1 MCTQVGVG
9 ALIVL
14 YAICGAF
21 SFMNIER
28 EYKDESASQVID
40 LRNFYA
46 TELWRIMEHLN
57 TFDHQRWLNETDHV
71 LAGYQKEIV
80 TLIKHGYVG
89 RTPEQIWSFP
99 AALMFCLSVIT
110 MIGYGNMVPRTPWGK
125 GFTVIYA
132 TFGIPLYI
140 LYFLNMGK
148 VLAGS
153 FKFIYR
159 SVHDCTS
166 DQTRQSGINTNSNM
180 AAVAAAAGA
189 TQATKSTPAA
199 AAAVVNNNHSNSTAR
214 LSMIALENGR
224 RRYEAS
230 LISATRKKIIVPT
243 TSCLWV
249 IIFYILTG
257 TIMFANWEKWSFLN
271 SFYFCMTS
279 LCKIGFGDFV
289 PGTSTTSTI
298 TVNDL
303 DTVTT
308 AMTTTTMSTSIK
320 RINSQIENDN
330 DAVDQNLINELQLI
344 TDEHSK
350 LAINFIYMLI
360 GMGLV
365 AMCYNLMREEVRVKF
380 NELREDAKLC
390 MEETQMRFSHC
401 CSCCG
406 RRQQHQHRQQHQQH
420 HLNSHRYGHHRRSSY
435 MDDYDSNWLDEEVG
449 ETAVGGFHHYNY

>member
-1 MCTQVGVG
+1 MSVRLSQRRQSQIASRLLPSSSAWLNENIAIDLSSRTPTPDRNRPRKRLKRCCRKFVTFMCTQVGVG
-9 ALIVL
+9 ALIVF

-28 EYKDESASQVID
+28 EYVD
-40 LRNFYA
+40 LTGNEMVTFRHLCAEN
-46 TELWRIMEHLN
+46 LWTIMEHLN
-57 TFDHQRWLNETDHV
+57 TFDHQKWLNETDFV
-71 LAGYQKEIV
+71 LQIYQKQIV
-80 TLIKHGYVG
+80 SLIKQGYVG

-159 SVHDCTS
+159 SLHDCTRDRS
-166 DQTRQSGINTNSNM
+166 NTSGNLMTTGSVRNS
-180 AAVAAAAGA
+180 GA
-189 TQATKSTPAA
+189 S
-199 AAAVVNNNHSNSTAR
+199 AR
-214 LSMIALENGR
+214 LSVIALESGR
-224 RRYEAS
+224 LHAS
-230 LISATRKKIIVPT
+230 WARKKIIVPT
-243 TSCLWV
+243 TACLWV

-289 PGTSTTSTI
+289 PGASLTASSDIDATTKK
-298 TVNDL
+298 VGG
-303 DTVTT
+303 DTDEI
-308 AMTTTTMSTSIK
+308 S
-320 RINSQIENDN
+320 
-330 DAVDQNLINELQLI
+330 ELQLI
-344 TDEHSK
+344 TDQNSK

-380 NELREDAKLC
+380 NEIREDTKLC
-390 MEETQMRFSHC
+390 LEETQDHFSLC
-401 CSCCG
+401 CKC
-406 RRQQHQHRQQHQQH
+406 RRR
-420 HLNSHRYGHHRRSSY
+420 
-435 MDDYDSNWLDEEVG
+435 MDEDLDQDEDWSDNGVI
-449 ETAVGGFHHYNY
+449 GGGATNYNY